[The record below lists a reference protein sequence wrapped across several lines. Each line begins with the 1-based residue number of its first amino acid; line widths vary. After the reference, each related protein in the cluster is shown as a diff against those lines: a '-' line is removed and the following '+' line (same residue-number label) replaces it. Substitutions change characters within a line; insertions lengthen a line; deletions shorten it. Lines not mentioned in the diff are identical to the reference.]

1 MIKATAK
8 DEIQVV
14 LQEYLG
20 NRKAAKVAET
30 VYAVKETQH
39 THNGK
44 KFFINEDSNG
54 ALVLTR
60 ESMVKEQMEK
70 MEPLQQSKSEQ

>member
-30 VYAVKETQH
+30 VYAVIQKETQH
-39 THNGK
+39 TQWQEV
-44 KFFINEDSNG
+44 FY
-54 ALVLTR
+54 
-60 ESMVKEQMEK
+60 Q
-70 MEPLQQSKSEQ
+70 

>member
-30 VYAVKETQH
+30 VHAVIQKDTQWQEV
-39 THNGK
+39 
-44 KFFINEDSNG
+44 FY
-54 ALVLTR
+54 
-60 ESMVKEQMEK
+60 Q
-70 MEPLQQSKSEQ
+70 

>member
-30 VYAVKETQH
+30 VYAVIQKETQH

-44 KFFINEDSNG
+44 KF
-54 ALVLTR
+54 L
-60 ESMVKEQMEK
+60 SMKILMEHLC
-70 MEPLQQSKSEQ
+70 LQWSLW